1 MLIIKTLR
9 LYFLL
14 ILLAALLYAKPC
26 ETKKFDIAI
35 SKNISFYELDYDE
48 KIDVVY
54 DMLQEQNAKLAAL
67 SKNQAVIN
75 DFNKHAFDAIVA
87 ASAKNSNAADVAYE
101 NINYQY
107 GCSENRIN
115 LLG

>member
-1 MLIIKTLR
+1 M
-9 LYFLL
+9 
-14 ILLAALLYAKPC
+14 
-26 ETKKFDIAI
+26 
-35 SKNISFYELDYDE
+35 NIQKVSGIQSFTNKYQHMQKEKINFYNLNYDE

-54 DMLQEQNAKLAAL
+54 DLLKEQNEKLVAL

-87 ASAKNSNAADVAYE
+87 ASAKNSNAADIAYE

-107 GCSENRIN
+107 GRSENRIN

>member
-1 MLIIKTLR
+1 MNIQKVSGIQSFTNK
-9 LYFLL
+9 YQ
-14 ILLAALLYAKPC
+14 KMQ
-26 ETKKFDIAI
+26 